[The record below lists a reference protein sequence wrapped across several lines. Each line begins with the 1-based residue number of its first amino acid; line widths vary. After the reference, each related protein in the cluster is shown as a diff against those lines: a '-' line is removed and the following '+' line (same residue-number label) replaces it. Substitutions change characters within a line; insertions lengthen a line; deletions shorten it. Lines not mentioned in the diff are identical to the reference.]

1 MIRLE
6 VTIANLTNEAS
17 ELIRAFFPKAD
28 VDVSVQPQCDNYEF
42 CIECIWQDGKWQTKL
57 TCTDKQISQTRYV
70 GEMPNDED
78 EILYKRRIK
87 GALKETVYGVLKEFA
102 GHGLPYGMLTG
113 VRPLTIAQ
121 RLLENN
127 TPEDTKMHL
136 MNDFDISEEKSELL
150 VNTSLVQD
158 KCKPSADDV
167 SLYVHVPFCVTRCNY
182 CSFPSELIDRVK
194 PYLDD
199 YMAALKK
206 ETEFIADNAVGNFEA
221 MYVGGGTPTAL
232 PHKNFEK
239 LCNICFE
246 VKQKRNISEF
256 TVEAGRPDT
265 IDISK
270 LQMMKSAGVT
280 RISINPQTMN
290 DATLERIGRK
300 HTSADIVRVYELAR
314 KFGFDNINMDIIVG
328 LSGET
333 LEDVRNTLKRVTEL
347 QPDGITVHVL
357 ALKHASNLNRDK
369 IDIFA
374 GMNGIEKLLSEEY
387 GMLYENG
394 YESYYLYRQKYMLG
408 GLENVGFAKKGKI
421 CRYNIRMMDNSS
433 TCWAAGAGSISKRC
447 YGEDLP
453 IERSANPKDARDYI
467 NGIDICIDKKKKIM
481 L

>member
-17 ELIRAFFPKAD
+17 ELIRAFFPKAN
-28 VDVSVQPQCDNYEF
+28 VDVGINPQCDAYEF
-42 CIECIWQDGKWQTKL
+42 SVKCIWRDNEWQTCL
-57 TCTDKQISQTRYV
+57 ESENSVISQSRYV
-70 GEMPNDED
+70 GIMNGGED

-127 TPEDTKMHL
+127 TPEDAKMYL

-150 VNTSLVQD
+150 VNTSLVQE

-199 YMAALKK
+199 YMVALKK
-206 ETEFIADNAVGNFEA
+206 ETEFISDNAVGNFEA

-232 PHKNFEK
+232 PHKNFEELCDICADAK
-239 LCNICFE
+239 L
-246 VKQKRNISEF
+246 KRNISEF

-265 IDISK
+265 IDETK

-290 DATLERIGRK
+290 DATLERIGRR
-300 HTSADIVRVYELAR
+300 HTSEDIVKTYELAR
-314 KFGFDNINMDIIVG
+314 RCGFDNINMDLIVG

-333 LEDVRNTLKRVTEL
+333 LDDVRNTLGRVMEL

-374 GMNGIEKLLSEEY
+374 GMSGIEQLLSEEY
-387 GMLYENG
+387 GMLYKNG
-394 YESYYLYRQKYMLG
+394 YKPYYLYRQKYMLG
-408 GLENVGFAKKGKI
+408 GLENVGFAKDDKI

-453 IERSANPKDARDYI
+453 IERSANPKEARDYI
-467 NGIDICIDKKKKIM
+467 NGIDVCIDKKKKIM

>member
-6 VTIANLTNEAS
+6 VTISNLTNEAS
-17 ELIRAFFPKAD
+17 ELIRAFFPKAN
-28 VDVSVQPQCDNYEF
+28 VDVAVYPQCDTYEF
-42 CIECIWQDGKWQTKL
+42 SVR
-57 TCTDKQISQTRYV
+57 CTWEDNEWKTDLLFENGLISKSKYV
-70 GEMPNDED
+70 GMMGDDED

-87 GALKETVYGVLKEFA
+87 GALKETVYGALKEFA

-127 TPEDTKMHL
+127 TAENTKLHL
-136 MNDFDISEEKSELL
+136 MSDFDISEEKSELL
-150 VNTSLVQD
+150 VNTSLVQAE
-158 KCKPSADDV
+158 CKPSENDV

-194 PYLDD
+194 PHLDD

-206 ETEFIADNAVGNFEA
+206 ETEFIADNANGNFEA

-232 PHKNFEK
+232 PHKNFEE
-239 LCNICFE
+239 LCNICFDA
-246 VKQKRNISEF
+246 KQKRNISEF

-270 LQMMKSAGVT
+270 LQMMKSACVT

-290 DATLERIGRK
+290 DATLERIGRR
-300 HTSADIVRVYELAR
+300 HTSEDIVRIYELAR
-314 KFGFDNINMDIIVG
+314 NCGFDNINMDLIVG

-333 LEDVRNTLKRVTEL
+333 LDDVKNTINKVVEL

-369 IDIFA
+369 IDIFG
-374 GMNGIEKLLSEEY
+374 GMEGIEQLLSEEY
-387 GMLYENG
+387 EMLYKNG
-394 YESYYLYRQKYMLG
+394 YKPYYLYRQKYMLG
-408 GLENVGFAKKGKI
+408 GLENVGFAKDNKI

-453 IERSANPKDARDYI
+453 IERSANPKEARDYI

-481 L
+481 F